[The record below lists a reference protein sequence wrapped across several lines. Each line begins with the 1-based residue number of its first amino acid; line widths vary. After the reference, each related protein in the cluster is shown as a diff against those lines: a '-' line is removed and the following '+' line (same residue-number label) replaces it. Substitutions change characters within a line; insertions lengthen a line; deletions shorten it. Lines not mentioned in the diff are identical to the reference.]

1 MNATPSDM
9 LACAT
14 ASRKAGSVPTTAAV
28 TAPAA
33 AATTTPPPTATAA
46 KRRGW
51 VDRHDAGRKGVQ
63 GGPPG
68 NGVAPLSGGGT
79 SAPAVGRSTPTAD
92 ADAIRAVDVRG
103 GERNRRPATRP
114 HTPLTTAVAR
124 PAMENMVSHIPE
136 ETDVQILRRE
146 RGTRRPAGQP
156 PQPKSNARVHACQVA
171 RCYTASGQ

>member
-79 SAPAVGRSTPTAD
+79 SAQWMSAAAKETGGRP
-92 ADAIRAVDVRG
+92 RG
-103 GERNRRPATRP
+103 RTR
-114 HTPLTTAVAR
+114 H
-124 PAMENMVSHIPE
+124 S
-136 ETDVQILRRE
+136 
-146 RGTRRPAGQP
+146 P
-156 PQPKSNARVHACQVA
+156 PQWRDQQWK
-171 RCYTASGQ
+171 TW